1 MSASPVTP
9 DPPTPGLADPAYF
22 ASHEAARA
30 GVLRRRMVWFL
41 GTLLFL
47 LALSSYGTFLDY
59 QEYVEGKS
67 IPPELAMF
75 GALDDVCL
83 AALVLAT
90 LLYIL
95 RMRPDRAR
103 LVRAITVST
112 VLTMAVATFFEI
124 RRAAI
129 HQTDFMGNPVLDADP
144 HLWGAR
150 WGLFC
155 HWLIVW
161 ISLLIIPMRWAES
174 VRIALACWGVYIV
187 LVSLQ
192 ARPPLSTTVVYS
204 LLALIV
210 PLPAMLFSAWRY
222 QRFDAQFEHAHL
234 KGRFSEISEELVRAR
249 QLHEALFPPPSEDGP
264 VHVRFTYRP
273 MREIGGDFLYVHRV
287 PADTPASPREMFILL
302 VDVSGH
308 GVTAALAVNRIHG
321 ELARLFASE
330 PSARLSADRV
340 IGALNAYVC
349 AALAPQGVY
358 ATAICLRITTDPARS
373 AEGEHGR
380 VRVEWSSAGHPPGL
394 LRTAAGRI
402 HHLGP
407 TATMLGVLEADLYT
421 PSAGNIDALPGDVI
435 VVYTDGLIEARSPDG
450 QEFGMNRVEGL
461 VAAEPASS
469 TAERAAGAHIAP
481 NLAALA
487 EAHSAGRVTDDTLVV
502 EIAIAPTPPPAP
514 SYAGNGAGAPSSAG

>member
-1 MSASPVTP
+1 MST
-9 DPPTPGLADPAYF
+9 GLRTQPAPAIIDAAY
-22 ASHEAARA
+22 AAAHETARA
-30 GVLRRRMVWFL
+30 GVLRRRMVWCL

-47 LALSSYGTFLDY
+47 LALSALGTLFEY

-67 IPPELAMF
+67 TPLELVVI
-75 GALDDVCL
+75 GALDDLCL
-83 AALVLAT
+83 AALILAT

-103 LVRAITVST
+103 LVRAITIST
-112 VLTMAVATFFEI
+112 LLTMAVATFFEI
-124 RRAAI
+124 RRASI
-129 HQTDFMGNPVLDADP
+129 HQTDFMGEPVLGADP
-144 HLWGAR
+144 RLWGAR

-155 HWLIVW
+155 HTLIVW
-161 ISLLIIPMRWAES
+161 TALLIIPMRWAES
-174 VRIALACWGVYIV
+174 LRIALLCWAAYLILIV
-187 LVSLQ
+187 TTAQ
-192 ARPPLSTTVVYS
+192 PPLRTVLAYGF
-204 LLALIV
+204 LALIV
-210 PLPAMLFSAWRY
+210 PLPAMLFSMWRY

-273 MREIGGDFLYVHRV
+273 MREIGGDFLYIHRV
-287 PADTPASPREMFILL
+287 PTETPGSPREMFILL

-340 IGALNAYVC
+340 ISELNAYVC

-373 AEGEHGR
+373 AEGENGR

-407 TATMLGVLEADLYT
+407 TATMLGVLEPDLYT

-450 QEFGMNRVEGL
+450 QEFGMIRVEGL

-469 TAERAAGAHIAP
+469 TVERATGAHIAP

-514 SYAGNGAGAPSSAG
+514 APGYAGDGADAPSSAG